1 MVYRT
6 KIQAL
11 NDICRQL
18 GGQGGH
24 ARTVRA
30 LNEWAVL
37 LGGSGG
43 HTRNLA
49 ALNEIA
55 QRLGG
60 SGGHGRELD
69 ALNAIAGRL
78 GGTGGH
84 GRNLAALAEVVARAG
99 EAEPV
104 DPGTP
109 ALVPVF
115 VVGDSNADPVYSPG
129 SWVARTLARLD
140 GRFFAPPG
148 ANLAAAGKSTDF
160 ALRQLPFLQALTA
173 AWGPGVV
180 WYLHGFN
187 PSANAAS
194 EARSFI
200 DAAKAMGHKVL
211 WLMPG
216 AWTAAGASQFPAVIG
231 AYAGDPAVRVVRTD
245 LLLSNTGAN
254 LEGTGK
260 GDTED
265 GTHFNERGNL
275 VVRDAVLAA
284 MGEVWGSAAL
294 GYRDAYEMTAVSM
307 AGSGGAVVAPAVGQV
322 PAGWQGWHPY
332 SGDGTVEFACVS
344 EGGRSAVEIR
354 ITGNTTATTA
364 WLQLPTATGLPF
376 GYAAGDFI
384 DGTFAGRQVS
394 GRVTRF
400 EITGF
405 PSRLE
410 AAYDLSENLG
420 TGVWRS
426 PGYNLPKAG
435 GGSKLGIVVAVVA
448 PAGASAVVRVWDVAV
463 WKRAVPAFAPVAD
476 RGAVPTIG
484 NPAVGAECA
493 VAVGTWFG
501 KPNAVTL
508 AYQWRLDGA
517 DIAGATGA
525 GYTPAAAQEG
535 RLLACRVTASNAAG
549 STSWTTD
556 ARVVRPAAATAP
568 VLQRH
573 AGDHR
578 RRGGRGGARGGGLCG
593 QRDAGADAWLRLDAG
608 RGSGGERARLH
619 AGGGGCGQG
628 AQGGGE
634 RDEQRGDGDGDDGA
648 GRGAGAGGKLAAGG
662 DGGVPGA
669 GGDARRAGDERG
681 AGGGA
686 RRVLRRG
693 EGLELVG
700 QGEAALCRRAALR
713 AGGEHRPPGPG
724 DGAGA
729 CRDGGA
735 LQLERG
741 AGMDGEGQRA
751 AGPRGEP
758 GGGDGA
764 EQRGAVP
771 VVQRP
776 DARDERDRVRPQQ
789 RRGREQRA
797 LPAAGELGRGDLGA
811 AALEREPGDDG
822 VDGAGVQVRLADRGE
837 RDRLLRAGR
846 RADLHGQQGVEHAG
860 RDRALHVEPERG
872 EQPPVGGGDGPRR
885 GAGRGRG
892 AGAQERAGGPGR
904 GVLAGVTR
912 QRRRVAR
919 RARAAAIR
927 ASARAGVSASQ

>member
-1 MVYRT
+1 M
-6 KIQAL
+6 
-11 NDICRQL
+11 
-18 GGQGGH
+18 
-24 ARTVRA
+24 
-30 LNEWAVL
+30 
-37 LGGSGG
+37 
-43 HTRNLA
+43 
-49 ALNEIA
+49 
-55 QRLGG
+55 
-60 SGGHGRELD
+60 
-69 ALNAIAGRL
+69 
-78 GGTGGH
+78 
-84 GRNLAALAEVVARAG
+84 
-99 EAEPV
+99 
-104 DPGTP
+104 
-109 ALVPVF
+109 
-115 VVGDSNADPVYSPG
+115 
-129 SWVARTLARLD
+129 
-140 GRFFAPPG
+140 
-148 ANLAAAGKSTDF
+148 
-160 ALRQLPFLQALTA
+160 
-173 AWGPGVV
+173 V

-294 GYRDAYEMTAVSM
+294 GYRDAYEMTAVPM
-307 AGSGGAVVAPAVGQV
+307 AGSGGAVVAPALGQV

-448 PAGASAVVRVWDVAV
+448 PAGASATVRVWDVAV

-508 AYQWRLDGA
+508 ALPVAAGRGGHRGGDGGRLHAGGGAGGQAAGLPGHRVECGGEHVLDDGRAGGAAGGGDGA
-517 DIAGATGA
+517 GA
-525 GYTPAAAQEG
+525 E
-535 RLLACRVTASNAAG
+535 
-549 STSWTTD
+549 
-556 ARVVRPAAATAP
+556 
-568 VLQRH
+568 RH

-593 QRDAGADAWLRLDAG
+593 QRDAGADA
-608 RGSGGERARLH
+608 
-619 AGGGGCGQG
+619 
-628 AQGGGE
+628 
-634 RDEQRGDGDGDDGA
+634 
-648 GRGAGAGGKLAAGG
+648 
-662 DGGVPGA
+662 
-669 GGDARRAGDERG
+669 
-681 AGGGA
+681 
-686 RRVLRRG
+686 
-693 EGLELVG
+693 
-700 QGEAALCRRAALR
+700 
-713 AGGEHRPPGPG
+713 
-724 DGAGA
+724 
-729 CRDGGA
+729 
-735 LQLERG
+735 
-741 AGMDGEGQRA
+741 
-751 AGPRGEP
+751 
-758 GGGDGA
+758 
-764 EQRGAVP
+764 
-771 VVQRP
+771 
-776 DARDERDRVRPQQ
+776 
-789 RRGREQRA
+789 
-797 LPAAGELGRGDLGA
+797 
-811 AALEREPGDDG
+811 
-822 VDGAGVQVRLADRGE
+822 
-837 RDRLLRAGR
+837 
-846 RADLHGQQGVEHAG
+846 
-860 RDRALHVEPERG
+860 
-872 EQPPVGGGDGPRR
+872 
-885 GAGRGRG
+885 
-892 AGAQERAGGPGR
+892 
-904 GVLAGVTR
+904 
-912 QRRRVAR
+912 
-919 RARAAAIR
+919 
-927 ASARAGVSASQ
+927 